1 MACAQKNHLLLV
13 ENRTFGGRKGINLL
27 VHACRSILSIFLSF
41 LSNSSFLVFSFS
53 FSVFAYF
60 VVIPSPRLLLLIIPL
75 LCTASVLYI
84 MPTMI
89 GFYHFS
95 LQLLLFG
102 LGVLIDHYWFVY
114 ASCVTP
120 RYQTKKTILFVC
132 LPWHPYLLQCGYSL
146 SLSIP
151 HGMHLVV
158 LTHPYFF
165 WEICHPSKTFPPKEP
180 EQESQ
185 NRFSPFPTAKP
196 CLLTS
201 DP

>member
-60 VVIPSPRLLLLIIPL
+60 VVIPSPRLLLLVLPL

-102 LGVLIDHYWFVY
+102 LGVLIDHYWFVC

-132 LPWHPYLLQCGYSL
+132 LFAVAPLPATVWILSL
-146 SLSIP
+146 SL
-151 HGMHLVV
+151 
-158 LTHPYFF
+158 Y
-165 WEICHPSKTFPPKEP
+165 PSWYAPSGSNSSLLLLGDMSSQQDISPK
-180 EQESQ
+180 
-185 NRFSPFPTAKP
+185 RA
-196 CLLTS
+196 
-201 DP
+201 